1 MDVTRVSSSVYVN
14 WGRQDTAG
22 GFGNKRESI

>member
-1 MDVTRVSSSVYVN
+1 MDATRVSSSVYVN

-22 GFGNKRESI
+22 GWENRESI